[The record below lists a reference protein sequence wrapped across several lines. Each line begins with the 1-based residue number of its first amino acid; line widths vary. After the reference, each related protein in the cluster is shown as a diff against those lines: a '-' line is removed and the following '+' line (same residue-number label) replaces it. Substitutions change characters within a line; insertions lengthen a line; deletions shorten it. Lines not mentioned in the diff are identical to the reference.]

1 MATSTYPTA
10 RGFAEKYIPGGQ
22 LVDLS
27 TASISYAPIPSQGII
42 TDAFCTISAAITTA
56 DSVVTV
62 KAIKSGATVTIGTI
76 TVAYTGSAAGSTF
89 SIVLSGT
96 EAARSVKR
104 GDTIVFD
111 NGGQSDTTSIANFL
125 AVIRET

>member
-1 MATSTYPTA
+1 MAYPEA
-10 RGFAEKYIPGGQ
+10 RPLGDKYIPGGQ

-27 TASISYAPIPSQGII
+27 TASISYAPIPSQGVIV
-42 TDAFCTISAAITTA
+42 DAFATISAAITTA

-62 KAIKSGATVTIGTI
+62 KVIKDGTTTTIGTI

-89 SIVLSGT
+89 RVVLSGT
-96 EAARSVKR
+96 EAARSVKA

-125 AVIRET
+125 AVIREL

>member
-1 MATSTYPTA
+1 MAYPEQ
-10 RGFAEKYIPGGQ
+10 RPLGDKYIPGGQ

-42 TDAFCTISAAITTA
+42 VDAFATISAAITTA
-56 DSVVTV
+56 DSVITV
-62 KAIKSGATVTIGTI
+62 KVIKDGATSTVGTI
-76 TVAYTGSAAGSTF
+76 TAAYTGSAAGSTF
-89 SIVLSGT
+89 RMVISGS
-96 EAARSVKR
+96 EQVRSVKA

-125 AVIRET
+125 AVIREL